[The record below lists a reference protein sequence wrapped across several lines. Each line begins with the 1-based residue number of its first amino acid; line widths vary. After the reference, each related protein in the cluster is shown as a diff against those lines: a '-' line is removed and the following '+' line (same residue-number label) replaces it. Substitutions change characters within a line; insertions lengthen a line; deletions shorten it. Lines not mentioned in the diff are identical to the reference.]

1 MSTTWQKDLRDMIA
15 GLTTVSA
22 TTDQV
27 WWNQAKS
34 GAPGPHIVLSQVGAV
49 RDVAHEGQL
58 TLGNARVQA
67 SCYGI
72 TAAQAVALR
81 DAINDALVGGI
92 FTVAGGNAPA
102 SGNEFP
108 AILHGG
114 DLDFPLPEVD
124 LFRANTD
131 LRLTYRLAA

>member
-1 MSTTWQKDLRDMIA
+1 MSATWQKDLRDLIA
-15 GLTTVSA
+15 GLTAVS
-22 TTDQV
+22 TITDQV

-34 GAPGPHIVLSQVGAV
+34 GNPGAHIVLSQVGAV

-67 SCYGI
+67 SCYGT
-72 TAAQAVALR
+72 TAAQAVTLR
-81 DAINDALVGGI
+81 DAINDAFIGKT
-92 FTVAGGNAPA
+92 FTTAGGNAPA
-102 SGNEFP
+102 SGNQFP
-108 AILHGG
+108 TILHGG
-114 DLDFPLPEVD
+114 DVDYPSPEVD